1 MKGEAEEIK
10 HLCDEDLVKEVEEV
24 INDSTDP
31 KYDGYRK
38 MLNVKGEERSQL
50 MTFIFS
56 RTSPG
61 TREVNTKCFAQSFAP
76 DMALYRNAIMEFAPE
91 HERRFALVGL
101 DAVESYTPIADRR
114 FVTDPTGA

>member
-50 MTFIFS
+50 MNFIFS

-61 TREVNTKCFAQSFAP
+61 TREVNTKCFAQLLRPRYGVVPKRHYGACP
-76 DMALYRNAIMEFAPE
+76 GPRED
-91 HERRFALVGL
+91 GL
-101 DAVESYTPIADRR
+101 LWSDWTR
-114 FVTDPTGA
+114 